1 MGSPPLIARF
11 TIQRMRKLLLLLPAA
26 LLLLTPH
33 VVPAQ
38 TQKPKAT
45 DLRSVLLEQ
54 LQSTHNKAEWFV
66 PIDTAVANLT
76 PEQARWVPK
85 PNAQMHSVAQLVAHL
100 VYWNERSLA
109 QLRHEKQASFS
120 GNNEETFVG
129 YDVNKITAAEW
140 TTLVARLD
148 HCMTGYEDWVKSAS
162 AADLA
167 ANASLLAHV
176 GAHNAYHLGEIVYV
190 RKLQG
195 SWDASKGVK

>member
-1 MGSPPLIARF
+1 
-11 TIQRMRKLLLLLPAA
+11 MRKLLVLLPAA
-26 LLLLTPH
+26 LLILTPH

-38 TQKPKAT
+38 QQKPKAT

-54 LQSTHNKAEWFV
+54 LESTHNQAQWFV
-66 PIDTAVANLT
+66 PFDTAVANLT

-109 QLRHEKQASFS
+109 ELKHEKQAPFS
-120 GNNEETFVG
+120 GNNEDTFVG

-140 TTLVARLD
+140 TALVASFD
-148 HCMTGYEDWVKSAS
+148 HCMTGYEDWVRSAS
-162 AADLA
+162 DADLA
-167 ANASLLAHV
+167 ANASTIAHV

-195 SWDASKGVK
+195 SWDPSKGVK